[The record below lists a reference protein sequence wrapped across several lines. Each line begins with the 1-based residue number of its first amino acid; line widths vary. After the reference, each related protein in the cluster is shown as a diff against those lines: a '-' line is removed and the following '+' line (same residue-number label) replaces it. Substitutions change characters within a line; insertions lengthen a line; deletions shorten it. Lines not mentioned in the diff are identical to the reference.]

1 MGNAHISAVS
11 DSTPIPTVQMD
22 VMKRSQSG
30 EGEDAQRLE
39 SQESKRG
46 PPTPPPFLI
55 PEVTI
60 APTGLA
66 GFNSTTEG
74 RGGGGGGGPGRGE
87 GGWI

>member
-1 MGNAHISAVS
+1 
-11 DSTPIPTVQMD
+11 MD
-22 VMKRSQSG
+22 VMKGSQSG
-30 EGEDAQRLE
+30 EGEDAQWLE

-46 PPTPPPFLI
+46 PSTPPPFLI

-74 RGGGGGGGPGRGE
+74 RGGGGGLEEEKAVRSEQAG
-87 GGWI
+87 